1 VTLFRFSALTFNSHK
16 IHYDKE
22 WCQKVEGHRDCVVH
36 GPLNLVNIVDF
47 WRDIDGGSA
56 LPKRIT
62 YRATSPLY
70 AGEKYRIVMDEEKE
84 KITDVRVVD
93 SYGQV
98 GMVGQIERV

>member
-1 VTLFRFSALTFNSHK
+1 VTLFRFSALTFNGHK

-22 WCQKVEGHRDCVVH
+22 WCRQVEGHRDCVVH
-36 GPLNLVNIVDF
+36 GPLNLVNMVDF
-47 WRDIDGGSA
+47 WRDVNGGSSF
-56 LPKRIT
+56 PKRIT

-84 KITDVRVVD
+84 KVMDVRVVD